1 MRRPGAFMTGR
12 NTAGRI
18 LVTIG
23 AVILLASAALH
34 FFGGYHA
41 GFPALASSNLDP
53 GLQAAFRVVFLAV
66 GWHWILLS
74 TMALVAAFSGI
85 ALRKF
90 VVLVCGV
97 GVLIEAAAGAAAMGF
112 FVGNEMI
119 GLAAILMTMG
129 GLLFERVAPRDA
141 R

>member
-1 MRRPGAFMTGR
+1 MRQSSMSRRHQA
-12 NTAGRI
+12 ARI
-18 LVTIG
+18 LVTTG
-23 AVILLASAALH
+23 AVILLLSAALH
-34 FFGGYHA
+34 FFGGYRA

-53 GLQAAFRVVFLAV
+53 RLQAAFRVVFLAV

-97 GVLIEAAAGAAAMGF
+97 GVLVEAAAGAAAMGLF
-112 FVGNEMI
+112 LGNEMI
-119 GLAAILMTMG
+119 GAAAILMTTG
-129 GLLFERVAPRDA
+129 GLLFERVTPRDA
-141 R
+141 P

>member
-1 MRRPGAFMTGR
+1 MTAR
-12 NTAGRI
+12 NQAGRM
-18 LVTIG
+18 LVTTG
-23 AVILLASAALH
+23 GVILLASAVLH

-53 GLQAAFRVVFLAV
+53 GLQAAFRVVFLGV

-74 TMALVAAFSGI
+74 TMALVAAFSGT

-90 VVLVCGV
+90 VILVCGV
-97 GVLIEAAAGAAAMGF
+97 GVLVEAAAGAAAMGLF
-112 FVGNEMI
+112 LGNEMI
-119 GLAAILMTMG
+119 GLAAILMTIG
-129 GLLFERVAPRDA
+129 GLLFERVTPRDA

>member
-1 MRRPGAFMTGR
+1 MTGR
-12 NTAGRI
+12 NQAGRI